1 MSEAKIESF
10 AVQARRCAMVFVAV
24 LCGVGL
30 MVGISL
36 SQLASPVRIGL
47 ILAVAVAN
55 AGMVSCFLM
64 HLLSERK
71 FIFVVLIFTVIFF
84 TALMG
89 LTLFAHSDIPHLKPA

>member
-1 MSEAKIESF
+1 MSEAPVESF
-10 AVQARRCAMVFVAV
+10 ALQVRRCALVFVAV

-36 SQLASPVRIGL
+36 SQLANPVRIGL

-55 AGMVSCFLM
+55 AGLVSCFLM

-71 FIFVVLIFTVIFF
+71 FVFVVLVFTVIFF
-84 TALMG
+84 IALMG
-89 LTLFAHSDIPHLKPA
+89 LTIYAHGDIPHLKTN